1 VPTGLAAALTL
12 DQSWSSSGAHEA
24 ESPVDVVQLE
34 PVRIELGSLVQPQP
48 RQHFL
53 ALVLEAQLGSGR
65 PSPASSLSAAAWLW
79 MLPGG
84 QDPIDGGS
92 DLLAGDRTGRAG
104 HQ

>member
-1 VPTGLAAALTL
+1 MYGTSTIDVSMRAPADQGDLPSCRPGWRPRWTLDQSRSGLAAAA
-12 DQSWSSSGAHEA
+12 S
-24 ESPVDVVQLE
+24 
-34 PVRIELGSLVQPQP
+34 
-48 RQHFL
+48 
-53 ALVLEAQLGSGR
+53 
-65 PSPASSLSAAAWLW
+65 ASSVGGFIASSRSAAAWLW

>member
-1 VPTGLAAALTL
+1 MYGTSTIDVSMRDPADQGDPRGTL

-24 ESPVDVVQLE
+24 ESPVDVVQSAGGF
-34 PVRIELGSLVQPQP
+34 I
-48 RQHFL
+48 
-53 ALVLEAQLGSGR
+53 
-65 PSPASSLSAAAWLW
+65 ASSFSAAAWLW

-92 DLLAGDRTGRAG
+92 DLLAGDRTRRAG